1 MNVNKEAGVDC
12 GLEVSPEELKAINA
26 MSKKKLRPEEV
37 YAFAVR
43 LCDNEIDRDNERF
56 PAATLEELAPLFVG
70 RSGLFDHQWSTRN
83 QAARIYRT
91 EVVRES
97 WMTEAGEPYCYLKG
111 CAYLLRT
118 EGNRELIAA
127 IEGGIKKEV
136 SVGCA
141 VERSVCSI
149 CGEEFHTCPHEKGA
163 EYGGRRCWAELVGAS
178 DAYEWSF
185 VAVPAQRNAGVMK
198 HMRMEQEAALG
209 RKYLES
215 LRGEVARLGG
225 LAGLGLEHAVLRG
238 IADKLGYDELLALK
252 GALERQAE
260 RVFPVETQLRAGERR
275 RAGRGIFDLS
285 GPRRREDRGERRGS
299 MSRISFEGIGEV
311 AATFACGEGVKAG
324 QVVKLTGDG
333 TVGPCGDGERFCGV
347 ALSAGEGFAA
357 VQMGGLIRVAASG
370 GALSEGWNRL
380 LADGS
385 GGVRP
390 DSAETPTG
398 GEYLV
403 VRAES
408 GGAVIRL

>member
-12 GLEVSPEELKAINA
+12 GLELSPEEMERINA
-26 MSKKKLRPEEV
+26 MSKKKLEPGEV

-185 VAVPAQRNAGVMK
+185 VAVPAQKRAGVMK
-198 HMRMEQEAALG
+198 GLGAGGTLRELVRDQPIGQAELEKLEQEAGLG
-209 RKYLES
+209 RRYLAGLRLAEPDLPRETMKGIVDKLEEGELQALKRAYEDRLES
-215 LRGEVARLGG
+215 LW
-225 LAGLGLEHAVLRG
+225 
-238 IADKLGYDELLALK
+238 
-252 GALERQAE
+252 
-260 RVFPVETQLRAGERR
+260 PVEPQLPNGGGSVR
-275 RAGRGIFDLS
+275 DD
-285 GPRRREDRGERRGS
+285 PEDR
-299 MSRISFEGIGEV
+299 MFQI
-311 AATFACGEGVKAG
+311 
-324 QVVKLTGDG
+324 
-333 TVGPCGDGERFCGV
+333 
-347 ALSAGEGFAA
+347 
-357 VQMGGLIRVAASG
+357 
-370 GALSEGWNRL
+370 
-380 LADGS
+380 
-385 GGVRP
+385 
-390 DSAETPTG
+390 
-398 GEYLV
+398 
-403 VRAES
+403 
-408 GGAVIRL
+408 

>member
-149 CGEEFHTCPHEKGA
+149 CGGDMGECAHEKGRR
-163 EYGGRRCWAELVGAS
+163 YGGKLCFAELTGAA

-185 VAVPAQRNAGVMK
+185 VAVPAQPRAGVLK
-198 HMRMEQEAALG
+198 GLGREDGERLKRLEREAALG
-209 RKYLES
+209 RRYLER
-215 LRGEVARLGG
+215 LREKAVRLAA
-225 LAGLGLEHAVLRG
+225 LAGPGLEPSVLRG
-238 IADKLGYDELLALK
+238 IAEKLDEEELQAVCRAC
-252 GALERQAE
+252 GGRLEE
-260 RVFPVETQLRAGERR
+260 KYPLNTQLSYHSGKEAG
-275 RAGRGIFDLS
+275 A
-285 GPRRREDRGERRGS
+285 DR
-299 MSRISFEGIGEV
+299 
-311 AATFACGEGVKAG
+311 
-324 QVVKLTGDG
+324 DG
-333 TVGPCGDGERFCGV
+333 AF
-347 ALSAGEGFAA
+347 
-357 VQMGGLIRVAASG
+357 LI
-370 GALSEGWNRL
+370 
-380 LADGS
+380 
-385 GGVRP
+385 
-390 DSAETPTG
+390 
-398 GEYLV
+398 
-403 VRAES
+403 
-408 GGAVIRL
+408 

>member
-56 PAATLEELAPLFVG
+56 PAAPLEELAPPVVG

-163 EYGGRRCWAELVGAS
+163 EYGGRRCWAELVGAT
-178 DAYEWSF
+178 D
-185 VAVPAQRNAGVMK
+185 V
-198 HMRMEQEAALG
+198 
-209 RKYLES
+209 
-215 LRGEVARLGG
+215 
-225 LAGLGLEHAVLRG
+225 VLRG
-238 IADKLGYDELLALK
+238 SARPEKRGGDEAHAD
-252 GALERQAE
+252 GAGGRPWAE
-260 RVFPVETQLRAGERR
+260 IPGEPARGGGPPGRPGRAGAGAR
-275 RAGRGIFDLS
+275 RAPGHRGQ
-285 GPRRREDRGERRGS
+285 
-299 MSRISFEGIGEV
+299 
-311 AATFACGEGVKAG
+311 AG
-324 QVVKLTGDG
+324 L
-333 TVGPCGDGERFCGV
+333 
-347 ALSAGEGFAA
+347 
-357 VQMGGLIRVAASG
+357 
-370 GALSEGWNRL
+370 
-380 LADGS
+380 
-385 GGVRP
+385 
-390 DSAETPTG
+390 
-398 GEYLV
+398 
-403 VRAES
+403 
-408 GGAVIRL
+408 

>member
-163 EYGGRRCWAELVGAS
+163 EYGGRRCWAELVG
-178 DAYEWSF
+178 
-185 VAVPAQRNAGVMK
+185 VMK

-260 RVFPVETQLRAGERR
+260 RVFPVETQLRYGG
-275 RAGRGIFDLS
+275 GREND
-285 GPRRREDRGERRGS
+285 
-299 MSRISFEGIGEV
+299 
-311 AATFACGEGVKAG
+311 
-324 QVVKLTGDG
+324 
-333 TVGPCGDGERFCGV
+333 
-347 ALSAGEGFAA
+347 
-357 VQMGGLIRVAASG
+357 
-370 GALSEGWNRL
+370 
-380 LADGS
+380 
-385 GGVRP
+385 GVR
-390 DSAETPTG
+390 D
-398 GEYLV
+398 
-403 VRAES
+403 
-408 GGAVIRL
+408 GAFLI

>member
-185 VAVPAQRNAGVMK
+185 VAVPAQKKAGVVK
-198 HMRMEQEAALG
+198 RAKLREKLEREAEIG
-209 RKYLES
+209 RTYLER
-215 LRGEVARLGG
+215 LRGEVVRLAC
-225 LAGLGLEHAVLRG
+225 LVQPE
-238 IADKLGYDELLALK
+238 ADRDLM
-252 GALERQAE
+252 E
-260 RVFPVETQLRAGERR
+260 RVARRLDWEELDGLKKLYQAQADRRFIPQSQLWQG
-275 RAGRGIFDLS
+275 
-285 GPRRREDRGERRGS
+285 EDRPEDRRG
-299 MSRISFEGIGEV
+299 
-311 AATFACGEGVKAG
+311 
-324 QVVKLTGDG
+324 
-333 TVGPCGDGERFCGV
+333 
-347 ALSAGEGFAA
+347 
-357 VQMGGLIRVAASG
+357 
-370 GALSEGWNRL
+370 
-380 LADGS
+380 
-385 GGVRP
+385 
-390 DSAETPTG
+390 DSAF
-398 GEYLV
+398 L
-403 VRAES
+403 
-408 GGAVIRL
+408 I

>member
-149 CGEEFHTCPHEKGA
+149 CGAPRGESCGHKPGWSTPCSGA
-163 EYGGRRCWAELVGAS
+163 SRTSWAMTSCWPSRARWSGRPSGCSRWRPSCGMAAGGR
-178 DAYEWSF
+178 
-185 VAVPAQRNAGVMK
+185 
-198 HMRMEQEAALG
+198 
-209 RKYLES
+209 
-215 LRGEVARLGG
+215 
-225 LAGLGLEHAVLRG
+225 
-238 IADKLGYDELLALK
+238 
-252 GALERQAE
+252 
-260 RVFPVETQLRAGERR
+260 T
-275 RAGRGIFDLS
+275 
-285 GPRRREDRGERRGS
+285 
-299 MSRISFEGIGEV
+299 
-311 AATFACGEGVKAG
+311 T
-324 QVVKLTGDG
+324 
-333 TVGPCGDGERFCGV
+333 
-347 ALSAGEGFAA
+347 
-357 VQMGGLIRVAASG
+357 
-370 GALSEGWNRL
+370 
-380 LADGS
+380 
-385 GGVRP
+385 
-390 DSAETPTG
+390 
-398 GEYLV
+398 
-403 VRAES
+403 ES
-408 GGAVIRL
+408 GTGHF

>member
-1 MNVNKEAGVDC
+1 MRNITKQADVQGLGQAGLGD
-12 GLEVSPEELKAINA
+12 LEQINA
-26 MSKKKLRPEEV
+26 LARRELTADEV
-37 YAFAVR
+37 YLFAVR
-43 LCDNEIDRDNERF
+43 LCDNDVDRDGERF
-56 PAATLEELAPLFVG
+56 AVETLEELGKLFVG
-70 RSGLFDHQWSTRN
+70 VSGVFDHQWSARGQT
-83 QAARIYRT
+83 ARIYRT
-91 EVVRES
+91 EVVHEEG
-97 WMTEAGEPYCYLKG
+97 TLTQDGQPYCYLKG

-260 RVFPVETQLRAGERR
+260 RVFPVETQLRYGGGRENGGER
-275 RAGRGIFDLS
+275 
-285 GPRRREDRGERRGS
+285 
-299 MSRISFEGIGEV
+299 
-311 AATFACGEGVKAG
+311 
-324 QVVKLTGDG
+324 DG
-333 TVGPCGDGERFCGV
+333 AF
-347 ALSAGEGFAA
+347 
-357 VQMGGLIRVAASG
+357 LI
-370 GALSEGWNRL
+370 
-380 LADGS
+380 
-385 GGVRP
+385 
-390 DSAETPTG
+390 
-398 GEYLV
+398 
-403 VRAES
+403 
-408 GGAVIRL
+408 

>member
-12 GLEVSPEELKAINA
+12 GLELSPEEMERINA
-26 MSKKKLRPEEV
+26 MSKKKLEPGEV

-163 EYGGRRCWAELVGAS
+163 EYGGRRCWAELVGAT

-215 LRGEVARLGG
+215 LRGEVARPGWDWSTPCSGASRTSWAMTSCWPSRARWSGRPSGCSRWRPNCGMAAGG
-225 LAGLGLEHAVLRG
+225 R
-238 IADKLGYDELLALK
+238 
-252 GALERQAE
+252 
-260 RVFPVETQLRAGERR
+260 T
-275 RAGRGIFDLS
+275 
-285 GPRRREDRGERRGS
+285 
-299 MSRISFEGIGEV
+299 
-311 AATFACGEGVKAG
+311 
-324 QVVKLTGDG
+324 
-333 TVGPCGDGERFCGV
+333 
-347 ALSAGEGFAA
+347 
-357 VQMGGLIRVAASG
+357 
-370 GALSEGWNRL
+370 
-380 LADGS
+380 
-385 GGVRP
+385 
-390 DSAETPTG
+390 
-398 GEYLV
+398 
-403 VRAES
+403 AES
-408 GGAVIRL
+408 GTGHF

>member
-12 GLEVSPEELKAINA
+12 GLELSPEEMERINA
-26 MSKKKLRPEEV
+26 MSKKKLEPGEV

-163 EYGGRRCWAELVGAS
+163 EYGGRRCWAELVRAT

-185 VAVPAQRNAGVMK
+185 VAVPAQKKAGVVK
-198 HMRMEQEAALG
+198 RAKFREKLEREAEIG
-209 RKYLES
+209 RTYLER
-215 LRGEVARLGG
+215 LRGEVVRLAC
-225 LAGLGLEHAVLRG
+225 LVQPE
-238 IADKLGYDELLALK
+238 ADRDLM
-252 GALERQAE
+252 E
-260 RVFPVETQLRAGERR
+260 RVARRLDWEELDGLKKLYQAQADRRFIPQSQLWQG
-275 RAGRGIFDLS
+275 
-285 GPRRREDRGERRGS
+285 EDRPEDRRG
-299 MSRISFEGIGEV
+299 
-311 AATFACGEGVKAG
+311 
-324 QVVKLTGDG
+324 
-333 TVGPCGDGERFCGV
+333 
-347 ALSAGEGFAA
+347 
-357 VQMGGLIRVAASG
+357 
-370 GALSEGWNRL
+370 
-380 LADGS
+380 
-385 GGVRP
+385 
-390 DSAETPTG
+390 DSAF
-398 GEYLV
+398 L
-403 VRAES
+403 
-408 GGAVIRL
+408 I